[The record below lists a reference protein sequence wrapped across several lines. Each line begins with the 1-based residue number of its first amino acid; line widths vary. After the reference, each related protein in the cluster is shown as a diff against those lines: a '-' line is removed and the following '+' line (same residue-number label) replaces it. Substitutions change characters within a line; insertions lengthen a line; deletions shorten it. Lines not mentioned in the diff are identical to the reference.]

1 MFSFPFYLLDED
13 DVMENAMDE
22 HARKDEDR
30 RLVKEEK
37 QILQARKRKLQKKLR
52 IARAKAKLKML
63 FKLICKEH
71 RRKNLVAS
79 SMDGFI
85 KDFGRD
91 QEAKLAQLTAQM
103 PRKRFDD
110 FEELDERTFECR
122 SVEGGN
128 LFFPLFSTLLH

>member
-1 MFSFPFYLLDED
+1 
-13 DVMENAMDE
+13 MDE